1 MHHFQYRGGI
11 LHAEGVAIP
20 DIAASVGTP
29 FYCYSSAT
37 LTRHYRV
44 FTDALKG
51 LDTMV
56 CFSAKANGNLAVLKL
71 LGDLGAGCDVVSGG
85 EFKRALAAGIPAEK
99 IVFSGVGKTKE
110 ELAFAVENGVGQINV
125 ESESELNHLN
135 TISFALGKRA
145 PIALRVNPDVH
156 AETHDKISTGRKEDK
171 FGVAWEDAPKLYAIA
186 NDLPGLDVR
195 GVAVHIGSQI
205 TNLAPFEAAFAKVAG
220 LVTNLRDLGID
231 IRTVDLGGGLG
242 VPYKRDNDTPP
253 SPEEYGQVVRRTVG
267 DLGCKIL
274 FEPGRVI
281 AANAGILVTKVIYL
295 KHGETKEFVIVD
307 AAMND
312 LIRPAMYDAHHDVL
326 PVTEPS
332 AGAPVTNMDIV
343 GPICETGDRFVRDTR
358 LSLPNEGDLI
368 AFTTAGAYG
377 AVMSSTYNARP
388 LVPEVLVKEAEFAVV
403 RRRPPVEDLWA
414 LESLPDWATEN
425 S

>member
-99 IVFSGVGKTKE
+99 IVFSGVGKTTE
-110 ELAFAVENGVGQINV
+110 ELAFAVGNGVGQINV

-171 FGVAWEDAPKLYAIA
+171 FGVAWEDAPKLYSLA
-186 NDLPGLDVR
+186 NAMPGLDVR

-205 TNLAPFEAAFAKVAG
+205 TIHNLVIIFAAWPAG
-220 LVTNLRDLGID
+220 LQ
-231 IRTVDLGGGLG
+231 
-242 VPYKRDNDTPP
+242 P
-253 SPEEYGQVVRRTVG
+253 SLQ
-267 DLGCKIL
+267 
-274 FEPGRVI
+274 
-281 AANAGILVTKVIYL
+281 A
-295 KHGETKEFVIVD
+295 
-307 AAMND
+307 
-312 LIRPAMYDAHHDVL
+312 
-326 PVTEPS
+326 
-332 AGAPVTNMDIV
+332 
-343 GPICETGDRFVRDTR
+343 
-358 LSLPNEGDLI
+358 
-368 AFTTAGAYG
+368 
-377 AVMSSTYNARP
+377 
-388 LVPEVLVKEAEFAVV
+388 
-403 RRRPPVEDLWA
+403 
-414 LESLPDWATEN
+414 
-425 S
+425 